1 MVAIKPHCNV
11 NGAVDH
17 FVCTMTNEFCIFI
30 IMSKCHCPSVPPVRC
45 ALRCPQCDG
54 IYSGA
59 LMQYICGFHIFC
71 FRDIA
76 YENNLYPGMEIKL

>member
-30 IMSKCHCPSVPPVRC
+30 IMSKCHCPTRPVRT
-45 ALRCPQCDG
+45 PV
-54 IYSGA
+54 SS
-59 LMQYICGFHIFC
+59 MQWYLFWGTYAICLWVSDFQF
-71 FRDIA
+71 
-76 YENNLYPGMEIKL
+76 L